1 MIKSLQSVSDD
12 ILIKVLSFSRI
23 STSFRHNSIV
33 LFNLIVVS
41 TCTDQQEME
50 TQIVSAFDEVKEN
63 IEKQRAKMERA
74 GMSADE

>member
-1 MIKSLQSVSDD
+1 MILIDHSVFSVSSLLLF
-12 ILIKVLSFSRI
+12 IVTKFFC
-23 STSFRHNSIV
+23 STLV
-33 LFNLIVVS
+33 VVS

-50 TQIVSAFDEVKEN
+50 TQIVAAFDEVKEN